1 MLTVFNSSWEM
12 YISHNVFVKK
22 CISSLMFSV
31 ALWSGFAFIMNLEEY
46 FAHLAGVYMFKV
58 NKETLEQGV
67 KYVQS

>member
-1 MLTVFNSSWEM
+1 M
-12 YISHNVFVKK
+12 YISHNVFVKE

-31 ALWSGFAFIMNLEEY
+31 GLWSGFVFIANLEEY